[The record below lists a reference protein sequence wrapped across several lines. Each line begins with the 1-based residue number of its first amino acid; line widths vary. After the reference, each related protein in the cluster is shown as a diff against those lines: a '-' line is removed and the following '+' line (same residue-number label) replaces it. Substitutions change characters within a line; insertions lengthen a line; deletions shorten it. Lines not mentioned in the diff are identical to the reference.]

1 MKIAVTG
8 DLHYPELH
16 EAIEFIRKD
25 HREFFETF
33 IGRFFS
39 IPANL
44 YVSIGDLTN
53 IGSAEELNDVY
64 ALLRKYDKRFMHVL
78 GNHDMYSLTRNEV
91 LAITEQDRSYVI
103 STEQAV
109 LAFIDTAREK
119 DFKDWG
125 GTLDVQQLSWLETV
139 IEQSGE
145 RPLILFAHHPPNGT
159 TARSEKD
166 KRCIHPDIPIWD
178 VLSKK
183 KGIGLYVNGHNHCNS
198 IVQKGQWTFLQLAAV
213 LDEQAVRTIEVT
225 DSEIIIDFVDVS
237 DPLLKAKAQII
248 GNSIPYFLLNRNF
261 AGTERDVRHVI
272 PLVPTAVAE

>member
-16 EAIEFIRKD
+16 EEIEFIRND
-25 HREFFETF
+25 HREFYETF
-33 IGRFFS
+33 IDRFFS
-39 IPANL
+39 VPANL

-53 IGSAEELNDVY
+53 IGSSNELNEIY
-64 ALLRKYDKRFMHVL
+64 ALIRKYDKRFMHVL
-78 GNHDMYSLTRNEV
+78 GNHDMYSLTRSEV
-91 LAITEQDRSYVI
+91 LAITDQDRSYVI

-125 GTLDVQQLSWLETV
+125 GTLDATQLSWLETV

-159 TARSEKD
+159 TTRSEKN
-166 KRCIHPDIPIWD
+166 KRCIHPDVPIWEA
-178 VLSKK
+178 LSKK

-198 IVQKGQWTFLQLAAV
+198 IAKRNQWTFLQLSAV
-213 LDEQAVRTIEVT
+213 LDEQAVRTIEIT
-225 DSEIIIDFVDVS
+225 DAEIIIDFVDVS
-237 DPLLKAKAQII
+237 DPLLKAKAQIV
-248 GNSIPYFLLNRNF
+248 GNSIPYFLLNREF
-261 AGTERDVRHVI
+261 SGEETDIRHVI
-272 PLVPTAVAE
+272 SLAPTAIAE